1 MISRASSIILW
12 IFDPVTL
19 RRAYHKSIFPDFSIR
34 GFREYAA
41 YGLIVIATWLG
52 LRALLLDE
60 LRRRL
65 PPDVPSPAAA
75 IFTAPHLHA
84 RLNRIFDL
92 PSVRVSTGR
101 RPTVNV
107 LVPAFDFNSISA
119 GFFGVFNVALFLR
132 REGHHV
138 RLVMFDEFHFDP
150 RAFRDRLQGYPGME
164 RLPDELEIEYI
175 GNRTAPLEVSPD
187 DTCVATVWYSA
198 YLAEKV
204 MKLLGGRPFLYLI
217 QDYETHF
224 FPGGSLFA
232 LADATYDMNYVALF
246 STESLK
252 AYFEKHDV
260 GGIVARSTPRVHFD
274 NACSSNL
281 LPRDEFMALNASKS
295 LRSLVF
301 YSRPVVDR
309 NMFELTALTL
319 HEAFASGLFDADAWE
334 CIGMGLGDGV
344 VDLGNGR
351 VSRLLPRMS
360 LKDYHRAVAG
370 FDICLSLMASP
381 HPSLVP
387 MDLAG
392 SGAIVVTNTFRTK
405 TAAYLS
411 GLSGNIIA
419 AEPTPAA
426 LLEALAVAKERC
438 FDLDARFA
446 NAEAMTYPTRWVDSL
461 TKRHSVFLREHLFV
475 R

>member
-1 MISRASSIILW
+1 MTSVVASIILW
-12 IFDPVTL
+12 IFDPYTL
-19 RRAYHKSIFPDFSIR
+19 RRAYHKSIFPEFSIK
-34 GFREYAA
+34 GFREYSA
-41 YGLIVIATWLG
+41 YGLIVIAGTLG
-52 LRALLLDE
+52 LRGVLLDV
-60 LRRRL
+60 LRPRL
-65 PPDVPSPAAA
+65 PPDAPPHEPT
-75 IFTAPHLHA
+75 IFSAPHVHA

-92 PSVRVSTGR
+92 EH
-101 RPTVNV
+101 
-107 LVPAFDFNSISA
+107 
-119 GFFGVFNVALFLR
+119 LF
-132 REGHHV
+132 
-138 RLVMFDEFHFDP
+138 
-150 RAFRDRLQGYPGME
+150 
-164 RLPDELEIEYI
+164 DELEIEYI
-175 GNRTAPLEVSPD
+175 GDRKAPLEVSPD

-198 YLAEKV
+198 YLARKV
-204 MKLLGGRPFLYLI
+204 MELLGDRPFLYLI

-224 FPGGSLFA
+224 YPGGSLFA
-232 LADATYDMNYVALF
+232 LADATYQMNYVALF

-252 AYFEKHDV
+252 AYLEKHDV
-260 GGIVARSTPRVHFD
+260 GGIVSRSTPRIHFD

-281 LPRDEFMALNASKS
+281 LPREEFMALNAGKS

-319 HEAFASGLFDADAWE
+319 HRAFASGLFDAAAWD

-411 GLSGNIIA
+411 GLSRNIIA
-419 AEPTPAA
+419 AEPTPDA
-426 LLEALAVAKERC
+426 LLEALAIAKERS
-438 FDLDARFA
+438 FDLAARFA
-446 NAEAMTYPTRWVDSL
+446 NAQAMTYPTRWVDSL
-461 TKRHSVFLREHLFV
+461 TQRHSVFLKEHLFM
-475 R
+475 RR